1 MRVVLIHP
9 PARSEYDKHWA
20 RFPVLGLAYIA
31 ASLRAS
37 GHEVVLLDG
46 KLAHLASEE
55 ICSQAASAK
64 PDLVGITAMTVEFPQ
79 AAAIAHELKSL
90 TPVPIAI
97 GGAHINAV
105 GAEALRECSAF
116 DFACVGEG
124 EHLVNE
130 LADAIAGK
138 RPCATIAG
146 LSYRDNG
153 GVRTNPARPYPAS
166 YDDLP
171 FPAWDLFRLG
181 EQIPVL
187 THRGCPYQCNFCS
200 HNSGF
205 KARYRSPDN
214 VLDEIGTVIE
224 QFKPA
229 IIRFEDETFGL
240 HVKRTK
246 AILDGI
252 LSRGFHTRVRF
263 SAQTRVDRI
272 DEDFIALLKRAN
284 FETLELGVE
293 SGNPDVLKAVKKG
306 ITLEQ
311 VERAVALA
319 KKQRLRVWCKF
330 ILGHPHETVA
340 TMRDTARFISK
351 LNPQR
356 LSVALMTPFPG
367 TPIHGMAVR
376 GEGGYRMIGRGWQ
389 QFDKYSSG
397 ALELDT
403 ASLGTLKLYQI
414 WCYARLYLSNFRIL
428 ELLRLVIEHRALALE
443 MIRATGARLASE
455 LLHAFRQKQST

>member
-9 PARSEYDKHWA
+9 PARSEFDKHWA

-46 KLAHLASEE
+46 KLDQLTSQE
-55 ICSQAASAK
+55 ICRRAALAT

-79 AAAIAHELKSL
+79 AAAIAHEIKSL
-90 TPVPIAI
+90 TGVPIAV

-105 GAEALRECSAF
+105 GAEALRECGAF

-130 LADAIAGK
+130 VADALAGL

-146 LSYRDNG
+146 LCYRDSG
-153 GVRTNPARPYPAS
+153 GIRTNPARPYPAS

-181 EQIPVL
+181 DQIPVL

-224 QFKPA
+224 RFNPTV
-229 IIRFEDETFGL
+229 IRFEDETFGL

-252 LSRGFHTRVRF
+252 LSRGFETRVRF

-272 DEDFIALLKRAN
+272 DEDFITLLKRAN

-319 KKQRLRVWCKF
+319 KKHRLRVWCKF
-330 ILGHPHETVA
+330 ILGHPHETTA

-367 TPIHGMAVR
+367 TPIHTMAVR
-376 GEGGYRMIGRGWQ
+376 GEGGYRMIGHGWQ

-414 WCYARLYLSNFRIL
+414 WCYARLYLWNFRVL

-443 MIRATGARLASE
+443 MIGAAVTRVASE
-455 LLHAFRQKQST
+455 LLHAVRQKQSA